1 MVKEDRQREVLEG
14 KKRRK
19 CRYQESQTEGQEG
32 EQKRREKEEIKQIN
46 K

>member
-19 CRYQESQTEGQEG
+19 SRDIKRAKPRGRGRNSRG
-32 EQKRREKEEIKQIN
+32 EKKRR
-46 K
+46 

>member
-19 CRYQESQTEGQEG
+19 SRDIKRAKLRGRKGSRRG
-32 EQKRREKEEIKQIN
+32 EKKRR
-46 K
+46 